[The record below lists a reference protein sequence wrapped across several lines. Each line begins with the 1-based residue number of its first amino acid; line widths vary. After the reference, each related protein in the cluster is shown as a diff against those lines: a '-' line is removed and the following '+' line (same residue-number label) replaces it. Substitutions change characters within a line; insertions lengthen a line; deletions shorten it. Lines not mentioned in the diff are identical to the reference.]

1 MKHFPSFKAW
11 LLEQQDE
18 TLFLKYR
25 YPGQTVLTSQER
37 QESFRSSDIRD
48 YRAFRSASGVA
59 WCRRPGHA
67 DFIDCGRRIV
77 MKNDHDEAA
86 ILAALQLANQKWG
99 AAQINGMDKK
109 YRQLCVQ
116 VAIRHGLKISNPD
129 LKKAVEEGRKMNGTE
144 GAALRAKTEI
154 FGRYAEAVGAE
165 RFRILV
171 TEFREDWG
179 RMRRRARGAGPRPG
193 RRAARR
199 PPRARL
205 PRRRRVPRGIDIIMT
220 N

>member
-1 MKHFPSFKAW
+1 
-11 LLEQQDE
+11 
-18 TLFLKYR
+18 
-25 YPGQTVLTSQER
+25 
-37 QESFRSSDIRD
+37 
-48 YRAFRSASGVA
+48 
-59 WCRRPGHA
+59 
-67 DFIDCGRRIV
+67 

-109 YRQLCVQ
+109 YHQLCVQ

-154 FGRYAEAVGAE
+154 FGRYAEAVEAE

-171 TEFREDWG
+171 TEFREDG
-179 RMRRRARGAGPRPG
+179 TRAFVLDRKSGGLDGKTADE
-193 RRAARR
+193 
-199 PPRARL
+199 
-205 PRRRRVPRGIDIIMT
+205 V
-220 N
+220 